1 MGLEC
6 FSSIL
11 ILSQRKDIIE
21 LLLDIFKNKNLY
33 YIDISQNIQ
42 DITTDYCLII
52 IGPDIDSNLVYQRIK
67 ELKGISPYFLF
78 LENES
83 NSNKP
88 IYISC
93 KCKKIYLPMEILTIE
108 EQLEELL
115 EIHYG

>member
-1 MGLEC
+1 MGIEC
-6 FSSIL
+6 LSTIL

-21 LLLDIFKNKNLY
+21 LLLDIFEHKNLY
-33 YIDISQNIQ
+33 VKISKNIQ
-42 DITTDYCLII
+42 DISTDYCLII
-52 IGPDIDSNLVYQRIK
+52 IGPDIDSNQVYLRIK
-67 ELKGISPYFLF
+67 ELKGILPYFLF
-78 LENES
+78 LENENQS
-83 NSNKP
+83 KNQ